1 MTEQELIALRL
12 YRQHLTNPAPGE
24 EICRDL
30 NGIQAQFL
38 SNSRH
43 ALAIRGCGGSEWN
56 RGLVKSWT
64 LRGTI
69 HVFRE
74 EDLPLYLHEG
84 RRHALRP
91 CDTLE
96 ADGWITRER
105 KDYFAALI
113 LDTLTGGPA
122 TREALRQ
129 TCRSKGLTDRE
140 EESVFQPWGGTI
152 RALAEAGKIVHL
164 VQEEK
169 AFRLAPPFTPMGEE
183 EAWREILRR
192 YFTYCGP
199 ASLRDAAYFLGAAQR
214 ELKRRMQ
221 GLDLK
226 EVTCGGRTYYD
237 LGDSRTAAIPE
248 CLFLAGFDPLLLSY
262 EKRENPCLP
271 PQCLRGIFSLAG
283 IVNPAVLLRGQVVA
297 RWKRT
302 GRSLRVSPL
311 AELSPA
317 DLETIQAAAAEYW
330 PEARCQI
337 QPV

>member
-74 EDLPLYLHEG
+74 KDLPLYLHEG
-84 RRHALRP
+84 RCHALRP

-105 KDYFAALI
+105 KDYFASLI

-129 TCRSKGLTDRE
+129 ACRSKGLTDRE

-169 AFRLAPPFTPMGEE
+169 AFRLAPPFTPMGE
-183 EAWREILRR
+183 AGNTSPVFYILRP
-192 YFTYCGP
+192 CQP
-199 ASLRDAAYFLGAAQR
+199 A
-214 ELKRRMQ
+214 
-221 GLDLK
+221 
-226 EVTCGGRTYYD
+226 
-237 LGDSRTAAIPE
+237 
-248 CLFLAGFDPLLLSY
+248 
-262 EKRENPCLP
+262 
-271 PQCLRGIFSLAG
+271 
-283 IVNPAVLLRGQVVA
+283 
-297 RWKRT
+297 
-302 GRSLRVSPL
+302 GRSLLPGSSSEG
-311 AELSPA
+311 AETA
-317 DLETIQAAAAEYW
+317 DAGLG
-330 PEARCQI
+330 P
-337 QPV
+337 

>member
-12 YRQHLTNPAPGE
+12 YRQHLTNPAPGGG
-24 EICRDL
+24 DL
-30 NGIQAQFL
+30 PGFKR
-38 SNSRH
+38 NSGSVPFQQPPCPGHPGMRR
-43 ALAIRGCGGSEWN
+43 IRVEPGTGE
-56 RGLVKSWT
+56 SWT

-152 RALAEAGKIVHL
+152 RPWRRRGRLSTW
-164 VQEEK
+164 
-169 AFRLAPPFTPMGEE
+169 FRRRRPF
-183 EAWREILRR
+183 AWRLPLHRW
-192 YFTYCGP
+192 
-199 ASLRDAAYFLGAAQR
+199 
-214 ELKRRMQ
+214 
-221 GLDLK
+221 
-226 EVTCGGRTYYD
+226 GG
-237 LGDSRTAAIPE
+237 G
-248 CLFLAGFDPLLLSY
+248 G
-262 EKRENPCLP
+262 
-271 PQCLRGIFSLAG
+271 SLAG
-283 IVNPAVLLRGQVVA
+283 NTSPVFYILRPCQPA
-297 RWKRT
+297 
-302 GRSLRVSPL
+302 GRSLLPGSSSEG
-311 AELSPA
+311 AETA
-317 DLETIQAAAAEYW
+317 DAGLG
-330 PEARCQI
+330 P
-337 QPV
+337 

>member
-262 EKRENPCLP
+262 
-271 PQCLRGIFSLAG
+271 
-283 IVNPAVLLRGQVVA
+283 
-297 RWKRT
+297 
-302 GRSLRVSPL
+302 
-311 AELSPA
+311 
-317 DLETIQAAAAEYW
+317 
-330 PEARCQI
+330 
-337 QPV
+337 

>member
-1 MTEQELIALRL
+1 MRRIGVEPGTGEKLD
-12 YRQHLTNPAPGE
+12 PAG
-24 EICRDL
+24 DGTQL
-30 NGIQAQFL
+30 L
-38 SNSRH
+38 SGR
-43 ALAIRGCGGSEWN
+43 
-56 RGLVKSWT
+56 
-64 LRGTI
+64 
-69 HVFRE
+69 RE
-74 EDLPLYLHEG
+74 LPLYLHEG

-105 KDYFAALI
+105 KDYFASLI

-129 TCRSKGLTDRE
+129 ACRSKGLTDRE

-169 AFRLAPPFTPMGEE
+169 AFRLAPPLYTDGGGGKPGGKCS
-183 EAWREILRR
+183 AGILH
-192 YFTYCGP
+192 TAALPVCGT
-199 ASLRDAAYFLGAAQR
+199 RAYFLGAAQR
-214 ELKRRMQ
+214 ELERRMQ

-226 EVTCGGRTYYD
+226 EVTCGGRIYYD

-317 DLETIQAAAAEYW
+317 DLETIQAAAAECW